1 MLPILSLDPSV
12 KLPAIILP
20 FPDRR
25 LHPNARIHHME
36 KARVVKQARED
47 AAWWAKAAGVK
58 PIKTDALSITII
70 FYPPDNRRR
79 DVDGMLASLKPA
91 LDGIADVVGVDDS
104 KWQIAFRK
112 EAPRPPFGAV
122 RVEIAGKGGL

>member
-1 MLPILSLDPSV
+1 MSLCVELPW
-12 KLPAIILP
+12 
-20 FPDRR
+20 PDRR

-58 PIKTDALSITII
+58 PIKADALSVTII

-79 DVDGMLASLKPA
+79 DLDSMLASIKSA

-104 KWQIAFRK
+104 KWEIALRK
-112 EAPRPPFGAV
+112 EAPCRPFGAV
-122 RVEIAGKGGL
+122 RVKIVGKGGL